1 MCELIE
7 PLASMAGIDGAVAEK
22 PPEKPAEKPASIL
35 LASILLDVLRNSGQ
49 QHQLQQPFA
58 TLPGVQAAMADIVRP
73 VSPVIDTCEI
83 EPPAR
88 ELFKFGRDQ
97 TGADQIDTIV
107 AGTRGLSQFA

>member
-1 MCELIE
+1 
-7 PLASMAGIDGAVAEK
+7 MAGIDRAVAEK

-35 LASILLDVLRNSGQ
+35 LASIQLDVFIRLDVFRNSGQ
-49 QHQLQQPFA
+49 QHQFG
-58 TLPGVQAAMADIVRP
+58 TLPGVEATMADIVRLAG
-73 VSPVIDTCEI
+73 PVIGTCEI
-83 EPPAR
+83 ESPAR